1 MADNRD
7 AFRLAAVYARVN
19 AVRALVSAHGGIL
32 VFLQPLPSAV
42 EFRCDR
48 CVRLGYV
55 LIERLVPA
63 EENHRRND
71 HDFNHESHNL

>member
-1 MADNRD
+1 MGDNRD
-7 AFRLAAVYARVN
+7 GFRLAALYARVN

-55 LIERLVPA
+55 LIKRLVPA
-63 EENHRRND
+63 KENQRRDDQN
-71 HDFNHESHNL
+71 FSQ

>member
-1 MADNRD
+1 MGDNRD
-7 AFRLAAVYARVN
+7 GFRLAAVYARVN
-19 AVRALVSAHGGIL
+19 AVRALVSAHRGIL

-63 EENHRRND
+63 KVNQGRDDQN
-71 HDFNHESHNL
+71 FSQ

>member
-1 MADNRD
+1 MAS
-7 AFRLAAVYARVN
+7 AFAAVYARVN

-63 EENHRRND
+63 KVNQGANNQN
-71 HDFNHESHNL
+71 FN

>member
-1 MADNRD
+1 MAF
-7 AFRLAAVYARVN
+7 AFAAVYAPVN
-19 AVRALVSAHGGIL
+19 AVRVLVSANRGIL

-42 EFRCDR
+42 EFGCDG

-63 EENHRRND
+63 KVNQGRDDQN
-71 HDFNHESHNL
+71 FSQ

>member
-1 MADNRD
+1 MAS
-7 AFRLAAVYARVN
+7 AFAAVYASVN

-63 EENHRRND
+63 KVNQGRDDQN
-71 HDFNHESHNL
+71 FSQ

>member
-1 MADNRD
+1 MGDNRD
-7 AFRLAAVYARVN
+7 GFRLAAVYARVN

-48 CVRLGYV
+48 YVRLGYV

-63 EENHRRND
+63 KVNQGRDDQN
-71 HDFNHESHNL
+71 FSQ

>member
-1 MADNRD
+1 MAS
-7 AFRLAAVYARVN
+7 AFAAVYARVN

-48 CVRLGYV
+48 CVRLRYV

-63 EENHRRND
+63 EVNQGRDDQN
-71 HDFNHESHNL
+71 FSQ